1 VTPANTGSATLCGHG
16 AVRLQPPFWSGRA
29 QRPKRILATKKSG
42 TSSTPATHAHDA
54 HDDHGHEA
62 HSHAACGHN
71 HGPQHIYIYSPSS
84 AVLDKSAFRRGV
96 ARLKAMGHE
105 VEIDQD
111 ALARSTRFAG
121 DDDTRLAAIHR
132 AAASGADVA
141 MISRGGYG
149 LSRILPGIK
158 YKSVAKAV
166 EKGTRFIGQ
175 SDFTAF
181 QNALLAKTGAM
192 SWSGP
197 SLVADLGVEGEPD
210 DIMLACLDDLFTG
223 HGEGSGWRM
232 HHEKPNADGS
242 DAVRDVYF
250 KNATLWGGNMAML
263 CSLLDTPFFPEVKGG
278 VLFLEDVAEHPYR
291 VERMFTQLLHAGV
304 LKQQKAIILGQFT
317 GYQLAPHDKGYRMQ
331 SVIDWL
337 RTQIKAPVLTNLPF
351 GHVATKVLLP
361 VGGNVSLSVE
371 GRDALI
377 YWGHAH

>member
-1 VTPANTGSATLCGHG
+1 MPRKNAPQKVESQDH
-16 AVRLQPPFWSGRA
+16 
-29 QRPKRILATKKSG
+29 
-42 TSSTPATHAHDA
+42 A
-54 HDDHGHEA
+54 HDDHQCSHDHGDA
-62 HSHAACGHN
+62 HAACGHN

-84 AVLDKSAFRRGV
+84 AVLDKEGFRRGV

-121 DDDTRLAAIHR
+121 DDETRLAAIHR

-149 LSRILPGIK
+149 LSRILGGIK
-158 YKSVAKAV
+158 YKAVAKAV
-166 EKGTRFIGQ
+166 EKGTHFVGQ

-181 QNALLAKTGAM
+181 QSALLAKTGAT

-197 SLVADLGVEGEPD
+197 SLIADLGVEGEPD

-232 HHEKPNADGS
+232 NHEKPLENGKP
-242 DAVRDVYF
+242 AVRDVYF
-250 KNATLWGGNMAML
+250 KDATLWGGNMAML
-263 CSLLDTPFFPEVKGG
+263 CSLLGTPYFPDIKGG

-304 LKQQKAIILGQFT
+304 LKNQKAIVMGQFT
-317 GYQLAPHDKGYRMQ
+317 GYNLAPHDKGYKMQ
-331 SVIDWL
+331 VAIDWL
-337 RTQIKAPVLTNLPF
+337 RSQIKAPVLTNLPF

-361 VGGNVSLSVE
+361 VGAKGSLSVE
-371 GRDALI
+371 DRDALI